1 MIYKPTILIC
11 DDDSEI
17 LQTLSLSLRSVYDVT
32 TVNTVEKAKRL
43 CDIEKF
49 DIAIVDLNFE
59 GQENDG
65 IHLLDFLNKTTPS
78 TYLVVLSGDTK
89 TKRIIEATRRR
100 LFEFI
105 VKDATYFKNLTLCLN
120 KVQQLILARKEKSN
134 KKYLT
139 KSSVIEETLLKIDAV
154 LRSNSNSPILI
165 LGETGTGKEC
175 LAQHIAENLGIKSV
189 TANMGSIP
197 TETAESVL
205 FGHERGAFTGAI
217 TNKTGLIEAAHN
229 GIFFLDEIG
238 ECSSAVQTKLLRAIQ
253 EKEVQPLGANKAKKI
268 NVRFIAATHRDLNK
282 QVNEGSFRLDL
293 LQRLN
298 TFVFK
303 LPALR
308 ERPEDILFYAR
319 IFIEELSEN
328 GTNFSFTEDGEKELL
343 AYGWPGNIRELRNV
357 IERIVVLSPKLSID
371 KNIVVEAIEVGRL
384 SQSTFITKAEVVAT
398 NAKKD
403 ELIKTLNEFKGNKRQ
418 SAISLGVSEATLYR
432 WIKEF
437 NLTDKLNQ
445 TVFKSKGEI
454 IA

>member
-1 MIYKPTILIC
+1 MNYKPKVLIC
-11 DDDSEI
+11 DDDSEM
-17 LQTLSLSLRSVYDVT
+17 LKTLSLSLRSNYDVVA
-32 TVNTVEKAKRL
+32 VNTVEKAKRL
-43 CDIEKF
+43 CEVEKF
-49 DIAIVDLNFE
+49 DTAVIDLNFE
-59 GQENDG
+59 GQESDG
-65 IHLLDFLNKTTPS
+65 IHLLDFLSKITPS
-78 TYLVVLSGDTK
+78 TYLIVLSGDTS

-100 LFEFI
+100 LFDFI
-105 VKDATYFKNLTLCLN
+105 VKDEIYFKNLTLCLN
-120 KVQQLILARKEKSN
+120 KAQQLILARKEKSHR
-134 KKYLT
+134 KYLT
-139 KSSVIEETLLKIDAV
+139 KSSAVEEILTKIDSV
-154 LRSNSNSPILI
+154 LKSNSHSPILI
-165 LGETGTGKEC
+165 LGETGTGKEY
-175 LAQHIAENLGIKSV
+175 LAQHIALNLGIKAV

-217 TNKTGLIEAAHN
+217 TNKTGLIEASHN
-229 GIFFLDEIG
+229 GVFFLDEIG

-282 QVNEGSFRLDL
+282 QVADGSFRLDL

-303 LPALR
+303 LPSLR
-308 ERPEDILFYAR
+308 ERTEDILFYAQ

-328 GTNFSFTEDGEKELL
+328 GTSFSFTDDGEKELL
-343 AYGWPGNIRELRNV
+343 AYHWPGNIRELRNV
-357 IERIVVLSPKLSID
+357 IERIVVLSPKLTID
-371 KNIVVEAIEVGRL
+371 KDIVASAIEVGRV
-384 SQSTFITKAEVVAT
+384 SQSTFVTKAEVVAT

-437 NLTDKLNQ
+437 NLSGKLEN
-445 TVFKSKGEI
+445 FKAKGE
-454 IA
+454 ALA